1 MSVFSYC
8 EMCRHGRDMALRPDR
23 GYRCRKCFK
32 SAISAHIMIGGD
44 YAGEVRSVD
53 QLGGI

>member
-23 GYRCRKCFK
+23 GYRYRKCFK
-32 SAISAHIMIGGD
+32 SAISAYIMIGGD